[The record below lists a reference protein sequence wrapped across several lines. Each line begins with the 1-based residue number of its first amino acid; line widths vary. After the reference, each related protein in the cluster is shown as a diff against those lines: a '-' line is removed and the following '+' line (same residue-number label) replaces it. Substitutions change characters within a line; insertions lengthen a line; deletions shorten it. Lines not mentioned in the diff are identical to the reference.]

1 MKPAFPLW
9 TPPCFRIE
17 FVKTSPMPKR
27 LPQWF
32 QTHFLQIDADREHA
46 FKRSFLHSGRGR
58 RELGIVLLLLF
69 VPTLPWYGPQL
80 LAIPESVF
88 AAMPAAL
95 QWASLITALLALV
108 VNRLAR
114 GHLRVVLTV
123 ATMNLVAIIFLT
135 ALRVVGSHQGFEIPV
150 AIQATLV
157 VGVGVMAG
165 MTARHNLVFF
175 GTVLLG
181 MTVAELWWVENP
193 SNQVIEIYAIVMISG
208 ISLIGAL
215 AVEHAAR
222 GAWKDQASLAYR
234 ANYDDLTGLATR
246 AFFREQIESLLRGA
260 RRDERP
266 VALAIVDIDH
276 FKAINDTHGHLV
288 GDEVIRSVAE
298 EIRLLCRRSTDLAAR
313 LGGEEYALFLYG
325 ADAPDAQRL
334 LTELLDRIR
343 ALRFHDT
350 NGRPLSLKTTASCGL
365 VTAPPGMTVT
375 RNGLLLS
382 ADSQLYVA
390 KRSGRDRLSWELYKG
405 ETISY
410 DR

>member
-1 MKPAFPLW
+1 M
-9 TPPCFRIE
+9 RSH
-17 FVKTSPMPKR
+17 V
-27 LPQWF
+27 LPWLH
-32 QTHFLQIDADREHA
+32 THFLQIEADREHA
-46 FKRSFLHSGRGR
+46 FKHSFLHSGRGR
-58 RELGIVLLLLF
+58 REIGIVLLLLL
-69 VPTLPWYGPQL
+69 VPTIPWYGPGL
-80 LAIPESVF
+80 LGVPTSVF
-88 AAMPAAL
+88 EAMPVPL
-95 QWASLITALLALV
+95 HWASLITGLIALV

-114 GHLRVVLTV
+114 GHTRVVLTV
-123 ATMNLVAIIFLT
+123 AGMNLIAIIFLVT
-135 ALRVVGSHQGFEIPV
+135 LRVVGSRQGFEFPV
-150 AIQATLV
+150 SIQATMV
-157 VGVGVMAG
+157 VGVGVLAG
-165 MTARHNLVFF
+165 MTARHNLIFF

-181 MTVAELWWVENP
+181 MTGAELWLVAHETTA
-193 SNQVIEIYAIVMISG
+193 VIEIFAIVMISG

-222 GAWKDQASLAYR
+222 GAWKDQAMLAYR

-246 AFFREQIESLLRGA
+246 AYFREQIEALLQVA

-276 FKAINDTHGHLV
+276 FKSINDTHGHLV

-350 NGRPLSLKTTASCGL
+350 HGRLLDLKATASCGL
-365 VTAPPGMTVT
+365 VTAPPGLTLT
-375 RNGLLLS
+375 RNGLLLT
-382 ADSQLYVA
+382 ADSQLYIA

-405 ETISY
+405 EKNK
-410 DR
+410 RG